1 MAVVTVQ
8 ELVAG
13 LADTEMRVV
22 GVPQRWT
29 KQMARGFAT
38 LPVEFVSSRPQLPVR
53 TPHVTSRHIETVKRR
68 TTSVTLVARSSR
80 PTSGSRPRSS
90 PRTGSSP

>member
-13 LADTEMRVV
+13 LADTEVRVV

-53 TPHVTSRHIETVKRR
+53 TPHVTSRAHRDR
-68 TTSVTLVARSSR
+68 QAPDDQRDAGR
-80 PTSGSRPRSS
+80 Q
-90 PRTGSSP
+90 